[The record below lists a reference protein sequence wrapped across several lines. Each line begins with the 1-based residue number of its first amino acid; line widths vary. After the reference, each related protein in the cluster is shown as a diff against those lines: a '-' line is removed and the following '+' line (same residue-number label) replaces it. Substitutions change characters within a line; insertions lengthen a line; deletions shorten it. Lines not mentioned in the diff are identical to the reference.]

1 MIGSPRWAE
10 GGARLIAA
18 DAKPVTDIEA
28 RVAEK
33 AGDLP
38 VVQAT
43 KFEFVINLK
52 TTKALGPERRRR
64 QCSILQRSEEMR
76 TCRSSRRTVE
86 VDPNLPSSC

>member
-1 MIGSPRWAE
+1 LIGSPRRAE
-10 GGARLIAA
+10 GDARLIAA
-18 DAKPVTDIEA
+18 DAKAVTDIEA

-33 AGDLP
+33 PGNLP

-52 TTKALGPERRRR
+52 TTKALGPERRR

-76 TCRSSRRTVE
+76 TCRSSHRTVE
-86 VDPNLPSSC
+86 VDH